1 MAKFGIR
8 CSFWIMPK
16 ISTKGCQ
23 IETPD
28 HGVLD
33 DTSSHNS
40 IFLLKPS
47 DVTNGS
53 VQNKSLPA
61 FECFC
66 NVIEMNPHDMS
77 MEHNEL

>member
-1 MAKFGIR
+1 M
-8 CSFWIMPK
+8 MPK

-23 IETPD
+23 IETLD

-33 DTSSHNS
+33 GVISHNR
-40 IFLLKPS
+40 IFLLKSS
-47 DVTNGS
+47 DVTDGS
-53 VQNKSLPA
+53 LKRKSLPV

-66 NVIEMNPHDMS
+66 NVIEMNPHDMF